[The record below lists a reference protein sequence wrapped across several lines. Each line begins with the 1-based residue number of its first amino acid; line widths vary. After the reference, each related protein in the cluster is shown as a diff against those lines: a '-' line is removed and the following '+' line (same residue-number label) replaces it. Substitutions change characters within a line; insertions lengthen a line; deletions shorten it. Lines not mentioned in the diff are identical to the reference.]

1 MAATPA
7 DRLTMCH
14 RINRQES
21 QWIVEQE
28 RHDVLYAESKR
39 IDPGC
44 SMRNTQ
50 LIGLLTERL
59 SSIYL
64 DTHIDSLFGQ
74 RERDQPG
81 RNKQKSVAGERERRG
96 PCLATI

>member
-1 MAATPA
+1 MADTSA

-28 RHDVLYAESKR
+28 RHDVYAESKR

-44 SMRNTQ
+44 SMRDTQ

-59 SSIYL
+59 SSI
-64 DTHIDSLFGQ
+64 
-74 RERDQPG
+74 
-81 RNKQKSVAGERERRG
+81 
-96 PCLATI
+96 